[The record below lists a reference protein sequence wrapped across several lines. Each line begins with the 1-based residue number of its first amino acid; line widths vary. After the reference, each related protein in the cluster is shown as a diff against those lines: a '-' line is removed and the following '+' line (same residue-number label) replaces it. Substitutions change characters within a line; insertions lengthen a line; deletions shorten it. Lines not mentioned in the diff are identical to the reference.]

1 MNSYIRI
8 VLAEAG
14 DRLLLADAPGDCP
27 VEVGDLV
34 RITEDG
40 HQIGTFPVVG
50 ESFVNVMDDT
60 LAILRKLRPDM
71 VQVEAV
77 FKPRWAVTEEV

>member
-8 VLAEAG
+8 VLADAG
-14 DRLLLADAPGDCP
+14 GRLLLADAPGDCP

-50 ESFVNVMDDT
+50 ESFVNVMDET
-60 LAILRKLRPDM
+60 LAILRKLHPDIG
-71 VQVEAV
+71 QVV
-77 FKPRWAVTEEV
+77 TLFKPRWTAIEEV